1 MQKVEID
8 LYKKYE
14 ERRGTR
20 PAQLNSDQFY
30 MCLRILMSCDA
41 AHDFTGSR
49 ATDVAA
55 DAFFEKREGLEKLRS
70 QARENFK
77 IYISELLAN
86 DIIREKSYSSE
97 LEYVIKQ
104 IKEGLSRAGTKVPAG
119 NRTDEEILKYVFS
132 SDTRAKA
139 TIEIILRILGIRR
152 ASASQYYFKQSP
164 FSCKEGYNIL
174 GLLQAIHQ
182 FDEKNPG
189 PVYIRIDQSSDK
201 TNLIP
206 VYGSMIDSAL
216 KRNAGCRGIKEFKC
230 IYDLATMFDASNDD
244 SLQIGMKSLD
254 LVKEDLNDITFNIKC
269 DAHDVFKG
277 ILYLDN
283 DVVKLSINK
292 YFNRDT
298 GIIERDSNKNKST
311 GFANNS
317 VAGITSDILDNLETA
332 TPKTVTAIN
341 GTINTNLIACK
352 TAGDFLQIMRF
363 LEGDKNREEM
373 YLSFDIAS
381 SEIASVFHRNVFLE
395 NTYGPKGKTAGYTEG
410 LTIFLNDVQETERD
424 STRSVMDFLMAGA
437 RVWKNKLW
445 NQPASVAQLVSPEP
459 EPQLPSPARESR
471 SEERGNVAD
480 GGQRPHRSP
489 ARPTRFGRKSN
500 KISSMSNEELKTKLK
515 SVGILVT
522 KLNSKGK
529 RLNLTR
535 KEMEK
540 KANLFK
546 NLQIQAKKKGIKLMY
561 KSKRRG
567 YVYKSYTRLI
577 NELERIKAKK
587 AGRVSK
593 FG

>member
-8 LYKKYE
+8 LYEKYKNRQDRQPLLE
-14 ERRGTR
+14 
-20 PAQLNSDQFY
+20 PDQFY

-41 AHDFTGSR
+41 AHDFTTPR

-55 DAFFEKREGLEKLRS
+55 DAFFEKRKDLEKLRS
-70 QARENFK
+70 EARENFK
-77 IYISELLAN
+77 RYISELLAN
-86 DIIREKSYSSE
+86 DIIREKSYSSS

-104 IKEGLSRAGTKVPAG
+104 IKEASVKVGTDTADM
-119 NRTDEEILKYVFS
+119 TDEEILMYFFS
-132 SDTRAKA
+132 SDTKAKA
-139 TIEIILRILGIRR
+139 TIGIILHILGIHR
-152 ASASQYYFKQSP
+152 ASASDYYYKTQR
-164 FSCKEGYNIL
+164 FSCDEGYNIL

-182 FDEKNPG
+182 FDGKKSG
-189 PVYIRIDQSSDK
+189 PVNIRIDQSSDK

-216 KRNAGCRGIKEFKC
+216 RRREGCKGIIEFKC

-254 LVKEDLNDITFNIKC
+254 LVKEDLNDITFDIKC
-269 DAHDVFKG
+269 DTHGVFNGK
-277 ILYLDN
+277 LYLEN
-283 DVVKLSINK
+283 DVVKLRILK
-292 YFNRDT
+292 YFNRVTD
-298 GIIERDSNKNKST
+298 IIRDSNKKGSA

-317 VAGITSDILDNLETA
+317 VAGITNEILNNLKTA
-332 TPKTVTAIN
+332 TPETVTAIN
-341 GTINTNLIACK
+341 GIINTNLIACK

-363 LEGDKNREEM
+363 LEGDQKNGEKM

-381 SEIASVFHRNVFLE
+381 AEIASIFHRNVFLE
-395 NTYGPKGKTAGYTEG
+395 NTYGSKGKTAGYTEG
-410 LTIFLNDVQETERD
+410 LTIFLSDLQRIERD

-437 RVWKNKLW
+437 R
-445 NQPASVAQLVSPEP
+445 SVAQLVSPEAA
-459 EPQLPSPARESR
+459 PQLPSLYRVLSSARESR
-471 SEERGNVAD
+471 GIAKGSRSGRS
-480 GGQRPHRSP
+480 RPSRSP
-489 ARPTRFGRKSN
+489 PRTRFGKKTN

-522 KLNSKGK
+522 KLNSKRK
-529 RLNLTR
+529 RLPLTR

-577 NELERIKAKK
+577 NELERIKTKK